1 MNASR
6 LGTLDVEEQAAY
18 WLRVMESPSPQ
29 DRAMFWVWVQSS
41 PAHVRELLLA
51 SKLDH
56 ELESIDR
63 ARRIDVEAL
72 ICRAVAQE
80 EIRRRASRMA
90 RARLRQAPHWFTG
103 IAASIAFVG
112 VAAFL
117 IPTVNELRSGTA
129 AAPAKVRGVPS
140 TRIESGKPLERIAGE
155 FDRYNDRPKLARD
168 ARMTFVREEN
178 DLAAHDRHSAMP

>member
-72 ICRAVAQE
+72 ICRALAQE

-117 IPTVNELRSGTA
+117 IPTVNELRGGTS
-129 AAPAKVRGVPS
+129 AAPAKASGGAS
-140 TRIESGKPLERIAGE
+140 TSIGSGKPVQRVGQESERYIARPQLTRDASVAFVRQE
-155 FDRYNDRPKLARD
+155 NDIAARD
-168 ARMTFVREEN
+168 R
-178 DLAAHDRHSAMP
+178 DSAAP